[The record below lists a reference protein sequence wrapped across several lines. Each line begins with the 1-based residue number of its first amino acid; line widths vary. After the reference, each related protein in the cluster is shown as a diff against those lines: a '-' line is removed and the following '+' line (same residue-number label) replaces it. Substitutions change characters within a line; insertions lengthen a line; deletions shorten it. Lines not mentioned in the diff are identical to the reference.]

1 MSQQGNYTSQLA
13 TLHREIEEENRKL
26 RELEKKR
33 DDERRKHEENS
44 RENVNRIRQA
54 YIQPNSAQMITD
66 LTREMQM
73 VNSSYV
79 TEITNLHGQIQSCER
94 KILQKRSE
102 CIRLF
107 QN

>member
-1 MSQQGNYTSQLA
+1 MSQQGYYTSQLA

-33 DDERRKHEENS
+33 DDERRKHDEKSQEH
-44 RENVNRIRQA
+44 VNRIRQV
-54 YIQPNSAQMITD
+54 YLQPNSAQTIAD

-73 VNSSYV
+73 VNSAFV
-79 TEITNLHGQIQSCER
+79 TEITNLHRQIQSTER
-94 KILQKRSE
+94 KILQKRNE